1 MKRLFRLVNI
11 VVARLSETPLHRLF
25 SHQVLVLRF
34 VGRRSGKGYAIP
46 VSYLVADDSTQTLHC
61 MTDISGV
68 WWKNLIQAGAI
79 EVSWKGKRW
88 PAAVEVVQANPGT
101 VQNALSAFC
110 QASAVSAFF
119 AGVKMVSGTPDPETL
134 ATAAAKHVLIQLNP
148 SL

>member
-46 VSYLVADDSTQTLHC
+46 VSYLLADDSTQTLHC

-79 EVSWKGKRW
+79 EVSWKGKRR
-88 PAAVEVVQANPGT
+88 PAGVEVVQANP
-101 VQNALSAFC
+101 
-110 QASAVSAFF
+110 
-119 AGVKMVSGTPDPETL
+119 
-134 ATAAAKHVLIQLNP
+134 
-148 SL
+148 